1 MQSDNDSKEN
11 NYRMK
16 SLPYKWIVAIVMI
29 FGMFMTILDTTVI
42 NVATPR
48 LESAFGAGLQDVDWV
63 ATGYT
68 LAEGVGTPLS
78 PFLTSFLGTKRLFLI
93 ALSVFTLS
101 SALCGMAWS
110 LQVLVFFRILQGFG
124 GACLMPV
131 SIATIYSVFPPEE
144 RGMAMGTLGVPLL
157 LAPALGPTVGG
168 YLVTYVNWQ
177 SMFYINLPI
186 GIVAFIMGSVLLHP
200 SDVRRG
206 LYFDLPGFVTS
217 AIGLAS
223 LLYAFSSASDD
234 GWDSAKV
241 HTFLVVGIGGILIFV
256 LVELLTIQ
264 NGKQPLLD
272 LRCFKD
278 VSFSGGTLCTITI
291 VFALYS
297 GMYLMPVFLQNLRGQ
312 TAYESGMIQLPS
324 SLAAMF
330 SSFTGGILVDRLGTK
345 KVAVPG
351 LIILCLATW
360 GFSTV
365 TLSMPFIDL
374 QKWLIIRGLAMGMTM
389 QPIQQAALR
398 GLSMKQVSQGSTIN
412 SVIRSVTSS
421 LAVAL
426 ATTLTTTQTAVHYT
440 RLAEQVTVGSPA
452 GNMLQQMAGY
462 FQSRGMTQANAMTA
476 AMQVMYQ
483 RLQEQAMVL
492 AMKDVYLMTVVAGI
506 VAIFVVLFLIKG
518 APSKAKRQQLA
529 AQHKNGK
536 VAAAAAEQEEEGELV
551 MVH

>member
-1 MQSDNDSKEN
+1 
-11 NYRMK
+11 MK
-16 SLPYKWIVAIVMI
+16 GLPYKWIVAIVMI

-68 LAEGVGTPLS
+68 LAEGVGTPLT
-78 PFLTSFLGTKRLFLI
+78 PFLTAFLGTKRLFLL
-93 ALSVFTLS
+93 ALSVFTIS
-101 SALCGMAWS
+101 SMFCGLAWS
-110 LQVLVFFRILQGFG
+110 LQALIFFRIVQGIG

-157 LAPALGPTVGG
+157 LAPAIGPTVGG

-186 GIVAFIMGSVLLHP
+186 GIIAFVLGTILLRE
-200 SDVRRG
+200 SEVQRG
-206 LYFDLPGFVTS
+206 LYFDAPGFIS
-217 AIGLAS
+217 AAVGLAS

-234 GWDSAKV
+234 GWSSAKV
-241 HTFLVVGIGGILIFV
+241 TTFLVLGVAGLLIFI
-256 LVELLTIQ
+256 LVEFLTIH

-272 LRCFKD
+272 LRVFGD
-278 VSFSGGTLCTITI
+278 ISFFGGTLCTITI
-291 VFALYS
+291 IFSLYS
-297 GMYLMPVFLQNLRGQ
+297 GMYLMPVFLQSLRGQ

-330 SSFTGGILVDRLGTK
+330 SSFIGGILVDRLGTK
-345 KVAVPG
+345 KVAIPG
-351 LIILCLATW
+351 LMILGLATW
-360 GFSTV
+360 GFSNV
-365 TLSMPFIDL
+365 TLNMPFANL
-374 QKWLIIRGLAMGMTM
+374 QGWLILRGLAMGMTM

-412 SVIRSVTSS
+412 SVIRSVTSA
-421 LAVAL
+421 LAVGL
-426 ATTLTTTQTAVHYT
+426 ATTLTTTQTVVHYV
-440 RLAEQVTVGSPA
+440 RLAEQVTVSSPA

-462 FQSRGMTQANAMTA
+462 FQSKGMSQAGAMTA
-476 AMQVMYQ
+476 AMSVMYQ
-483 RLQEQAMVL
+483 QLRQQAMVL
-492 AMKDVYLMTVVAGI
+492 AMKDVYDLTIVACI
-506 VAIFVVLFLIKG
+506 VAIFVTMFLIKG
-518 APSKAKRQQLA
+518 APSKKARQLA
-529 AQHKNGK
+529 TKNKEGK
-536 VAAAAAEQEEEGELV
+536 VATEAAAEEEEAELV

>member
-1 MQSDNDSKEN
+1 
-11 NYRMK
+11 MK
-16 SLPYKWIVAIVMI
+16 GLPYKWIVAIVMI

-101 SALCGMAWS
+101 SALCGISWS
-110 LQVLVFFRILQGFG
+110 LQVLIFFRILQGFG

-186 GIVAFIMGSVLLHP
+186 GIIAFILGLVLLRP
-200 SDVRRG
+200 SDVQRG
-206 LYFDLPGFVTS
+206 LYFDAPGFVTA

-223 LLYAFSSASDD
+223 ILYAFSSAGDD
-234 GWDSAKV
+234 GWSSAKV
-241 HTFLVVGIGGILIFV
+241 TTFLVIGVCGILIFV
-256 LVELLTIQ
+256 LVELLTIN

-272 LRCFKD
+272 LRCFRD
-278 VSFSGGTLCTITI
+278 VSFFGGTLCTITI
-291 VFALYS
+291 IFALYS
-297 GMYLMPVFLQNLRGQ
+297 GMYLMPVFLQSLRGQ

-324 SLAAMF
+324 SLAAMC
-330 SSFTGGILVDRLGTK
+330 SSFVGGILVDRLGTK
-345 KVAVPG
+345 KVAIPG
-351 LIILCLATW
+351 LFILCLATW

-398 GLSMKQVSQGSTIN
+398 GLPMKQVSQGSTIN

-426 ATTLTTTQTAVHYT
+426 ATTLTTTQTAVHYV
-440 RLAEQVTVGSPA
+440 RLAEQVTVSSPA
-452 GNMLQQMAGY
+452 GNMLQQLASY
-462 FQSRGMTQANAMTA
+462 FQSKGMTQSNARTA
-476 AMQVMYQ
+476 AIYEMYQ
-483 RLQEQAMVL
+483 QLQQQAMVL
-492 AMKDVYLMTVVAGI
+492 AMKDVYDLTIVAGI
-506 VAIFVVLFLIKG
+506 VAIFVTTFLIKG
-518 APSKAKRQQLA
+518 APSKKARQLA
-529 AQHKNGK
+529 AKNKDSK
-536 VAAAAAEQEEEGELV
+536 VAAEAAAEEEEAELV